1 MERIILS
8 LLEEGPKTQNIE
20 FSLEDLVSKRIMP
33 NASRNQ
39 MVHSGSFLYQKELF
53 PKQEST
59 ESA

>member
-1 MERIILS
+1 
-8 LLEEGPKTQNIE
+8 LEEGPKTQNIE
-20 FSLEDLVSKRIMP
+20 FSLEDLVSKRIML